1 MALLILR
8 ESNNTTR
15 YTSKRPNPRHR
26 PCFATPRSG
35 HITTPR
41 PNSSLARQWGN
52 ITMPHLGNTLA
63 RYPDSTQAPRPS
75 NTLALH
81 RVNPAPRQI
90 HPRSASGPQ
99 QPNAVSGSTP
109 VPHRAH
115 NIPALPRGPSQEP
128 RNKKSVRIATF
139 LRLAIVASS
148 QSRIAAQKR
157 SKNGIFQAWRNR
169 EELLIAKKLQRYRV
183 FCFLQWVR
191 SLQQGKSREN
201 ARSIMTSNP
210 KSETRKAPAMRTP
223 QEKLIRLKSTLPW
236 HHTARNKHRV
246 QPSTYRRSPLRP
258 ELRGC
263 TGAR

>member
-15 YTSKRPNPRHR
+15 YTGKRPNPRLR

-52 ITMPHLGNTLA
+52 ITMPHPGNTLA
-63 RYPDSTQAPRPS
+63 RYPDSTQAPRLS

-90 HPRSASGPQ
+90 HPVPHRVRNDPAPYQ
-99 QPNAVSGSTP
+99 VQPPP

-115 NIPALPRGPSQEP
+115 NIPALSRGPSQEP
-128 RNKKSVRIATF
+128 SNKKSVRIATF

-148 QSRIAAQKR
+148 PIANRGTKTQQKWHISSLKEPRRAPNRKKVAKIPSFLFFVMGSIAATGKIPRKR
-157 SKNGIFQAWRNR
+157 A
-169 EELLIAKKLQRYRV
+169 EHHD
-183 FCFLQWVR
+183 
-191 SLQQGKSREN
+191 QQ
-201 ARSIMTSNP
+201 P
-210 KSETRKAPAMRTP
+210 K
-223 QEKLIRLKSTLPW
+223 I
-236 HHTARNKHRV
+236 RNKK
-246 QPSTYRRSPLRP
+246 
-258 ELRGC
+258 
-263 TGAR
+263 GARYADASRKTNSAEIYASLAPYCS

>member
-15 YTSKRPNPRHR
+15 YTSKRPNPQHR

-63 RYPDSTQAPRPS
+63 RYPDSTQAIPWRCIES
-75 NTLALH
+75 TL
-81 RVNPAPRQI
+81 PPRQI

-99 QPNAVSGSTP
+99 RPNAVSGSTP

-115 NIPALPRGPSQEP
+115 NIPALPRGPSQEL

-148 QSRIAAQKR
+148 PIANRSTKTQQKWHISSLKEPRRVPNRKNVAKIPSFLFFAMGPIAATGQ
-157 SKNGIFQAWRNR
+157 I
-169 EELLIAKKLQRYRV
+169 
-183 FCFLQWVR
+183 
-191 SLQQGKSREN
+191 
-201 ARSIMTSNP
+201 
-210 KSETRKAPAMRTP
+210 TRKRA
-223 QEKLIRLKSTLPW
+223 E
-236 HHTARNKHRV
+236 HHDQQPEIRNKK
-246 QPSTYRRSPLRP
+246 
-258 ELRGC
+258 
-263 TGAR
+263 GARYADASEKTNSAEIYASLAPYCS

>member
-1 MALLILR
+1 M
-8 ESNNTTR
+8 TR

-99 QPNAVSGSTP
+99 RPNAVSGSTP

-115 NIPALPRGPSQEP
+115 NIPALPRGPP
-128 RNKKSVRIATF
+128 RNPETKNRSELQLF
-139 LRLAIVASS
+139 CDWQLLRAP
-148 QSRIAAQKR
+148 
-157 SKNGIFQAWRNR
+157 NR
-169 EELLIAKKLQRYRV
+169 ESQHKNAAKMAYFKPE
-183 FCFLQWVR
+183 
-191 SLQQGKSREN
+191 GTEKS
-201 ARSIMTSNP
+201 P
-210 KSETRKAPAMRTP
+210 
-223 QEKLIRLKSTLPW
+223 
-236 HHTARNKHRV
+236 
-246 QPSTYRRSPLRP
+246 
-258 ELRGC
+258 
-263 TGAR
+263 

>member
-35 HITTPR
+35 HITMPR
-41 PNSSLARQWGN
+41 PNSSPARQWGN
-52 ITMPHLGNTLA
+52 VTMPHPG
-63 RYPDSTQAPRPS
+63 

-81 RVNPAPRQI
+81 RVNLPRA
-90 HPRSASGPQ
+90 R
-99 QPNAVSGSTP
+99 STP

-148 QSRIAAQKR
+148 PIANRGTKTQQKWHISSLKEPRRASNRKKVAKIPSFLFFAMGPIAATGQIPRKR
-157 SKNGIFQAWRNR
+157 A
-169 EELLIAKKLQRYRV
+169 EYHD
-183 FCFLQWVR
+183 
-191 SLQQGKSREN
+191 QQ
-201 ARSIMTSNP
+201 P
-210 KSETRKAPAMRTP
+210 K
-223 QEKLIRLKSTLPW
+223 I
-236 HHTARNKHRV
+236 RNKK
-246 QPSTYRRSPLRP
+246 
-258 ELRGC
+258 
-263 TGAR
+263 GARYADASRKTNSAEIYASLAPYCS

>member
-81 RVNPAPRQI
+81 RVNPAPPQI

-99 QPNAVSGSTP
+99 RPNTVS
-109 VPHRAH
+109 
-115 NIPALPRGPSQEP
+115 GPSQEP

-139 LRLAIVASS
+139 LRLAVVASS
-148 QSRIAAQKR
+148 PIANRGTKTQQKWHISSLKEPRRAPNRKKVAKIPSFLFFAMGPIAATGQIPRKCEEHHDQQ
-157 SKNGIFQAWRNR
+157 SKIKN
-169 EELLIAKKLQRYRV
+169 KK
-183 FCFLQWVR
+183 
-191 SLQQGKSREN
+191 
-201 ARSIMTSNP
+201 
-210 KSETRKAPAMRTP
+210 
-223 QEKLIRLKSTLPW
+223 
-236 HHTARNKHRV
+236 
-246 QPSTYRRSPLRP
+246 
-258 ELRGC
+258 
-263 TGAR
+263 GARYADASRKTNSAEIYASLAPYCS

>member
-26 PCFATPRSG
+26 PCFATLRSG

-52 ITMPHLGNTLA
+52 ITMPHPGNTLA
-63 RYPDSTQAPRPS
+63 RYPDSTQAPRLS

-81 RVNPAPRQI
+81 RVDPAPAPDP
-90 HPRSASGPQ
+90 PRSASGPQ
-99 QPNAVSGSTP
+99 RPNTVSGSTP

-128 RNKKSVRIATF
+128 RNKKSVR
-139 LRLAIVASS
+139 
-148 QSRIAAQKR
+148 
-157 SKNGIFQAWRNR
+157 
-169 EELLIAKKLQRYRV
+169 
-183 FCFLQWVR
+183 

-210 KSETRKAPAMRTP
+210 KSETRKAPAVRTP
-223 QEKLIRLKSTLPW
+223 QEKPIRLKSTLPW

-258 ELRGC
+258 APRGC
-263 TGAR
+263 TEAR

>member
-15 YTSKRPNPRHR
+15 YTGKHPNPRLR

-52 ITMPHLGNTLA
+52 ITMPHPGNTLA
-63 RYPDSTQAPRPS
+63 RYPDSAQAPRLS

-81 RVNPAPRQI
+81 RVNPAPQI
-90 HPRSASGPQ
+90 HPA
-99 QPNAVSGSTP
+99 
-109 VPHRAH
+109 PHRAH
-115 NIPALPRGPSQEP
+115 NIPALSRGPSQEP

-148 QSRIAAQKR
+148 PIANRGTKTQQKWHISSLKEPR
-157 SKNGIFQAWRNR
+157 RAPNR
-169 EELLIAKKLQRYRV
+169 KKVAKIPSL
-183 FCFLQWVR
+183 FLQWVR
-191 SLQQGKSREN
+191 SPQQGKSHEN

-210 KSETRKAPAMRTP
+210 KSETRKAPAMQTP
-223 QEKLIRLKSTLPW
+223 QEKPIRLKSTLPW

>member
-1 MALLILR
+1 M
-8 ESNNTTR
+8 
-15 YTSKRPNPRHR
+15 
-26 PCFATPRSG
+26 
-35 HITTPR
+35 PR
-41 PNSSLARQWGN
+41 PNSSPARQWGN
-52 ITMPHLGNTLA
+52 VTMPHPGNA
-63 RYPDSTQAPRPS
+63 
-75 NTLALH
+75 LALH
-81 RVNPAPRQI
+81 RVNLPRA
-90 HPRSASGPQ
+90 R
-99 QPNAVSGSTP
+99 STP

-139 LRLAIVASS
+139 LRLAIAASS
-148 QSRIAAQKR
+148 SIANRGAKTQQKWHISSLKEPR
-157 SKNGIFQAWRNR
+157 RAPNR
-169 EELLIAKKLQRYRV
+169 KKLQRYRV

-201 ARSIMTSNP
+201 ARSIMASNP

-223 QEKLIRLKSTLPW
+223 QEKPIRLKSTLPW

>member
-52 ITMPHLGNTLA
+52 ITMPHPGNTPGQHPGA
-63 RYPDSTQAPRPS
+63 AAEQYPGAASSQPRP
-75 NTLALH
+75 
-81 RVNPAPRQI
+81 APDP
-90 HPRSASGPQ
+90 PRSASSPQ
-99 QPNAVSGSTP
+99 RPNTVSGSTP

-148 QSRIAAQKR
+148 PIANRSTKTQQKWHISSLKEPRRAPNRKKVAKIPSFLFSAMGPIAATGQIPRKCAEHHDQQ
-157 SKNGIFQAWRNR
+157 SKI
-169 EELLIAKKLQRYRV
+169 
-183 FCFLQWVR
+183 
-191 SLQQGKSREN
+191 
-201 ARSIMTSNP
+201 
-210 KSETRKAPAMRTP
+210 
-223 QEKLIRLKSTLPW
+223 
-236 HHTARNKHRV
+236 RNKK
-246 QPSTYRRSPLRP
+246 
-258 ELRGC
+258 
-263 TGAR
+263 GARYADASRKTNSAEIYASLAPYCS

>member
-35 HITTPR
+35 HIMMPR

-52 ITMPHLGNTLA
+52 ITMSHPGNTLA

-99 QPNAVSGSTP
+99 HPSTASG
-109 VPHRAH
+109 
-115 NIPALPRGPSQEP
+115 ALPGA

-148 QSRIAAQKR
+148 PIANRGTKTQQKWHIPRLKEPRRAPNRKKVAKIPSFLFFVMGPIAATGKISRKR
-157 SKNGIFQAWRNR
+157 A
-169 EELLIAKKLQRYRV
+169 EHHD
-183 FCFLQWVR
+183 
-191 SLQQGKSREN
+191 QQ
-201 ARSIMTSNP
+201 P
-210 KSETRKAPAMRTP
+210 K
-223 QEKLIRLKSTLPW
+223 I
-236 HHTARNKHRV
+236 RNKK
-246 QPSTYRRSPLRP
+246 
-258 ELRGC
+258 
-263 TGAR
+263 GARHADASKKPNRL

>member
-15 YTSKRPNPRHR
+15 YTGKRPNPQHR

-81 RVNPAPRQI
+81 RVNPAPAPDPPPLRI
-90 HPRSASGPQ
+90 GPTTTQ
-99 QPNAVSGSTP
+99 HCLG
-109 VPHRAH
+109 
-115 NIPALPRGPSQEP
+115 GPSQEP

-148 QSRIAAQKR
+148 PIANRGTKTQQKWHISSLKEPRRAPNRKKVAKIPSFLFFAMGPIAATGQIPRKCAEHHDQQ
-157 SKNGIFQAWRNR
+157 SKI
-169 EELLIAKKLQRYRV
+169 
-183 FCFLQWVR
+183 
-191 SLQQGKSREN
+191 
-201 ARSIMTSNP
+201 
-210 KSETRKAPAMRTP
+210 
-223 QEKLIRLKSTLPW
+223 
-236 HHTARNKHRV
+236 RNKK
-246 QPSTYRRSPLRP
+246 
-258 ELRGC
+258 
-263 TGAR
+263 GARYADASRKTNSAEIYASLAPYCS

>member
-15 YTSKRPNPRHR
+15 YTGKRPNPRLR

-52 ITMPHLGNTLA
+52 ITMPHPGNTLA
-63 RYPDSTQAPRPS
+63 RYPDSTQAPRLS

-81 RVNPAPRQI
+81 RVNPAPQI

-99 QPNAVSGSTP
+99 HPSTASG
-109 VPHRAH
+109 
-115 NIPALPRGPSQEP
+115 ALPGA

-148 QSRIAAQKR
+148 PIANRGTKTQQKWHISSLKEPRRAPNRKKVAKIPSFLFFAMGPIAATGQIPRKR
-157 SKNGIFQAWRNR
+157 A
-169 EELLIAKKLQRYRV
+169 EHHD
-183 FCFLQWVR
+183 
-191 SLQQGKSREN
+191 QQ
-201 ARSIMTSNP
+201 P
-210 KSETRKAPAMRTP
+210 K
-223 QEKLIRLKSTLPW
+223 I
-236 HHTARNKHRV
+236 RNKK
-246 QPSTYRRSPLRP
+246 
-258 ELRGC
+258 
-263 TGAR
+263 GARHADASRKTNSAEIYASLAPYCS

>member
-1 MALLILR
+1 
-8 ESNNTTR
+8 
-15 YTSKRPNPRHR
+15 
-26 PCFATPRSG
+26 
-35 HITTPR
+35 
-41 PNSSLARQWGN
+41 
-52 ITMPHLGNTLA
+52 MPHPGNTLA

-81 RVNPAPRQI
+81 RVNPARA
-90 HPRSASGPQ
+90 R
-99 QPNAVSGSTP
+99 STP
-109 VPHRAH
+109 APHRAH
-115 NIPALPRGPSQEP
+115 NDPALPREPSQEP

-148 QSRIAAQKR
+148 PIANRGTKTQQKWHISSLKEPR
-157 SKNGIFQAWRNR
+157 RAPNR
-169 EELLIAKKLQRYRV
+169 KKVAKTPSL
-183 FCFLQWVR
+183 FLQWVR
-191 SLQQGKSREN
+191 SPQQGKSDEN

-210 KSETRKAPAMRTP
+210 KSETRKAPAMQTP
-223 QEKLIRLKSTLPW
+223 QEKPIRLKSTLPW